1 MIKNTYID
9 IAENDLQYL
18 ESVLETGSTV
28 NKLKN
33 LEQVLATHDFSEE
46 MPLGEILNSLEDDA
60 HE

>member
-18 ESVLETGSTV
+18 ESVLQTGSTV

-33 LEQVLATHDFSEE
+33 LEL
-46 MPLGEILNSLEDDA
+46 
-60 HE
+60 

>member
-9 IAENDLQYL
+9 IAENDFQYL

-33 LEQVLATHDFSEE
+33 LEL
-46 MPLGEILNSLEDDA
+46 
-60 HE
+60 